1 MVLRSGG
8 VSVIEDH
15 RQTVAGALRE
25 LHVALDHGFEDQ
37 FLEMTLHLIID
48 LVGKSQ
54 SAVVHSQQ
62 EALDFELRVELALDD
77 LNSIEELTDT
87 LQRKVLALHRNDH
100 RVGCRQGID
109 GNQPQ

>member
-109 GNQPQ
+109 SDQTQ